1 MYYFTIYSIRLF
13 LNFIEQGYHNFHIP
27 NELINKCQNQTSTFP
42 QSLGASLNV
51 SRKGELRLNWF
62 PQTSC
67 LLSQKAVPLG
77 GIEKLYLRRG
87 RENRRP
93 AYAVMSAKPTPV
105 GVTHRVTRITS

>member
-67 LLSQKAVPLG
+67 LLSQKAVPLS